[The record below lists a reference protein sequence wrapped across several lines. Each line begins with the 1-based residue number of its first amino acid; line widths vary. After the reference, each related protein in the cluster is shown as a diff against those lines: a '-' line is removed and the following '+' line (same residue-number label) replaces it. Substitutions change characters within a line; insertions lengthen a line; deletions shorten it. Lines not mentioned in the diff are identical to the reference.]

1 MRGNIAKTIQHN
13 ESELGIIRNQ
23 QVFIDFIN
31 VHLNFPL
38 FTLENVPIQRHVGTH
53 IRACQRRKHSKP
65 RRSCT
70 IHQQSIP
77 VKASFLDKLI
87 GRIER
92 VDPQSLQ
99 SVVLKLAREKGF
111 LETLFNTIQEG
122 VIVTDADG
130 RATYLNAAAGQLLGI
145 DPERAVGE
153 PLSNYLRDI
162 DWQKIWSADKDEW
175 RKVFSHE
182 LEVFYPQQRFLS
194 FYIVPVADEQNS
206 VVTGMA
212 IILRDVTESHHRA
225 ASAIESE
232 KLSAITLLAAGVAH
246 EIGNPLNSLNIHLQL
261 MERELKKLP
270 TAQGERLREDLR
282 VARDEIARL
291 DQIIN
296 QFLRAIRPT
305 QPELQPTTVNEVI
318 ADTLV
323 LLEREIADRDI
334 LVEQELAPSLPRIL
348 LDRAQLKQ
356 AFYNIIKNALQAM
369 RSGGILRIR
378 TEANST
384 HVIISFI
391 DSGRG
396 IAPEEIGQLFEPYFT
411 TKENGTGLGLMI
423 VQRIVREH
431 GGTIEVESDKDRG
444 TTFRVKLPIHEKRTR
459 LLEASRNEVITK

>member
-1 MRGNIAKTIQHN
+1 MF
-13 ESELGIIRNQ
+13 
-23 QVFIDFIN
+23 VFR
-31 VHLNFPL
+31 VMLAH
-38 FTLENVPIQRHVGTH
+38 TSG
-53 IRACQRRKHSKP
+53 
-65 RRSCT
+65 
-70 IHQQSIP
+70 P
-77 VKASFLDKLI
+77 VKAENIPNRDVVAHYTHSQFHPVKTSFLDKLI

-225 ASAIESE
+225 ATAIESE

-261 MERELKKLP
+261 MERELKKLS

-305 QPELQPTTVNEVI
+305 QPELQPTSVNEVI
-318 ADTLV
+318 ADTLL
-323 LLEREIADRDI
+323 LLEREIGDRDI
-334 LVEQELAPSLPRIL
+334 LVEQELSPGLPRIL

-378 TEANST
+378 TEANPT
-384 HVIISFI
+384 HVIVSFI
-391 DSGRG
+391 DSGHG
-396 IAPEEIGQLFEPYFT
+396 IAPEEIGQLFQPYFT
-411 TKENGTGLGLMI
+411 TKEDGTGLGLMI

-459 LLEASRNEVITK
+459 LLEASRTEVIPK

>member
-1 MRGNIAKTIQHN
+1 M
-13 ESELGIIRNQ
+13 
-23 QVFIDFIN
+23 
-31 VHLNFPL
+31 
-38 FTLENVPIQRHVGTH
+38 
-53 IRACQRRKHSKP
+53 
-65 RRSCT
+65 
-70 IHQQSIP
+70 
-77 VKASFLDKLI
+77 KASFLDKLI

-92 VDPQSLQ
+92 VDPQSLHG
-99 SVVLKLAREKGF
+99 VVLKLAREKGF

-130 RATYLNAAAGQLLGI
+130 RITYLNTACGQLLGL

-153 PLSNYLRDI
+153 PLTNYLRDL
-162 DWQKIWSADKDEW
+162 DWQKLWSADKDEW
-175 RKVFSHE
+175 RKVFTHE

-194 FYIVPVADEQNS
+194 FYIVPVADGRNS
-206 VVTGMA
+206 VVTGVA

-225 ASAIESE
+225 ATAIESE

-261 MERELKKLP
+261 MERELKKIP

-282 VARDEIARL
+282 VARDEITRL
-291 DQIIN
+291 DRIIN

-305 QPELQPTTVNEVI
+305 QPELQPTAVNELI
-318 ADTLV
+318 TDTLA
-323 LLEREIADRDI
+323 LLEREISDRDI
-334 LVEQELAPSLPRIL
+334 LVEQELAPALPHLL

-378 TEANST
+378 TEANQT
-384 HVIISFI
+384 HLIISFI
-391 DSGRG
+391 DSGHG

-431 GGTIEVESDKDRG
+431 GGTIEIESGKGRG
-444 TTFRVKLPIHEKRTR
+444 TTFRVKLPIHENRTR
-459 LLEASRNEVITK
+459 LLEASRDEVATT

>member
-1 MRGNIAKTIQHN
+1 
-13 ESELGIIRNQ
+13 
-23 QVFIDFIN
+23 
-31 VHLNFPL
+31 
-38 FTLENVPIQRHVGTH
+38 
-53 IRACQRRKHSKP
+53 
-65 RRSCT
+65 
-70 IHQQSIP
+70 
-77 VKASFLDKLI
+77 VKNSFLDKLI
-87 GRIER
+87 GRMER

-130 RATYLNAAAGQLLGI
+130 RITYLNAAAGQLLGI

-153 PLSNYLRDI
+153 PLSNYFRDL

-175 RKVFSHE
+175 RKVFTHE
-182 LEVFYPQQRFLS
+182 LEVFYPQQRFIS

-212 IILRDVTESHHRA
+212 IILRDVTETRQRA
-225 ASAIESE
+225 ESTIESE

-261 MERELKKLP
+261 MERELRKLP
-270 TAQGERLREDLR
+270 AAQGERLREDLR

-296 QFLRAIRPT
+296 QFLRAVRPS
-305 QPELQPTTVNEVI
+305 QPELQPTTVNDVI
-318 ADTLV
+318 VETLA
-323 LLEREIADRDI
+323 LLEREIRDRDI
-334 LVEQELAPSLPRIL
+334 LVELELGKGLPRIL
-348 LDRAQLKQ
+348 LDRAQIKQ

-378 TEANST
+378 TEADGT
-384 HVIISFI
+384 HIIISFI
-391 DSGRG
+391 DSGHG
-396 IAPEEIGQLFEPYFT
+396 IAPEQIGQLFEPYFT
-411 TKENGTGLGLMI
+411 TKQNGTGLGLMI

-444 TTFRVKLPIHEKRTR
+444 TTFRVRLPIHEKRTR
-459 LLEASRNEVITK
+459 LLEASRDEHAPT

>member
-1 MRGNIAKTIQHN
+1 MKT
-13 ESELGIIRNQ
+13 
-23 QVFIDFIN
+23 
-31 VHLNFPL
+31 
-38 FTLENVPIQRHVGTH
+38 
-53 IRACQRRKHSKP
+53 
-65 RRSCT
+65 
-70 IHQQSIP
+70 
-77 VKASFLDKLI
+77 SFLDKLI

-122 VIVTDADG
+122 IIVTDAEG
-130 RATYLNAAAGQLLGI
+130 RISYLNAAAGQLLGI
-145 DPERAVGE
+145 DPERSMGE
-153 PLSNYLRDI
+153 PLSHYLRDL
-162 DWQKIWSADKDEW
+162 DWRKIWTADKNEW
-175 RKVFSHE
+175 RKVFTHE
-182 LEVFYPQQRFLS
+182 LEVFYPQQRFLG

-206 VVTGMA
+206 LVTGMA
-212 IILRDVTESHHRA
+212 IILRDVTETRQRA
-225 ASAIESE
+225 ATALESE

-270 TAQGERLREDLR
+270 PAQSERMRADLH

-305 QPELQPTTVNEVI
+305 QPELQPASVNDVVGETV
-318 ADTLV
+318 ASMWQ
-323 LLEREIADRDI
+323 EIDDRDI
-334 LVEQELAPSLPRIL
+334 LVEQELGEGLPRIL

-369 RSGGILRIR
+369 QSGGILRIR
-378 TEANST
+378 TEADNT
-384 HVIISFI
+384 QVTVSFT
-391 DSGRG
+391 DSGQG
-396 IAPEEIGQLFEPYFT
+396 IAPEQIGRLFEPYFT
-411 TKENGTGLGLMI
+411 TKQNGTGLGLMI

-431 GGTIEVESDKDRG
+431 GGTIEVESNKDRG

-459 LLEASRNEVITK
+459 LLEASHDESLARQP

>member
-1 MRGNIAKTIQHN
+1 VKT
-13 ESELGIIRNQ
+13 
-23 QVFIDFIN
+23 
-31 VHLNFPL
+31 
-38 FTLENVPIQRHVGTH
+38 
-53 IRACQRRKHSKP
+53 
-65 RRSCT
+65 
-70 IHQQSIP
+70 
-77 VKASFLDKLI
+77 SFLDKLI

-270 TAQGERLREDLR
+270 TAQGDRLREDLR
-282 VARDEIARL
+282 VARDEIGRL

-305 QPELQPTTVNEVI
+305 QPELQPTAVNDVI
-318 ADTLV
+318 TDALL
-323 LLEREIADRDI
+323 LLEREIGDRDI

-378 TEANST
+378 TEANPT

-391 DSGRG
+391 DSGHG

-459 LLEASRNEVITK
+459 LLEASRNEVITE

>member
-1 MRGNIAKTIQHN
+1 
-13 ESELGIIRNQ
+13 
-23 QVFIDFIN
+23 
-31 VHLNFPL
+31 
-38 FTLENVPIQRHVGTH
+38 
-53 IRACQRRKHSKP
+53 
-65 RRSCT
+65 
-70 IHQQSIP
+70 
-77 VKASFLDKLI
+77 VKNSFLDKLI

-122 VIVTDADG
+122 VIVTDAEG
-130 RATYLNAAAGQLLGI
+130 RITYLNAAAGQLLGI
-145 DPERAVGE
+145 DPDRAVGE
-153 PLSNYLRDI
+153 PLSNYLRDL

-175 RKVFSHE
+175 RKVFTHE
-182 LEVFYPQQRFLS
+182 LEVFYPQQRFLG

-212 IILRDVTESHHRA
+212 IILRDVTETRQRA
-225 ASAIESE
+225 ATALESE
-232 KLSAITLLAAGVAH
+232 KLSAITLLAASVAH

-261 MERELKKLP
+261 MERDLKKLP

-296 QFLRAIRPT
+296 QFLHAIRPT
-305 QPELQPTTVNEVI
+305 QPELQPTNVNEVV
-318 ADTLV
+318 AETLT
-323 LLEREIADRDI
+323 LMEREVGDRDI
-334 LVEQELAPSLPRIL
+334 LVERELAEGLPRIL
-348 LDRAQLKQ
+348 LDHAQLKQ

-378 TEANST
+378 TEADDT
-384 HVIISFI
+384 HITISFI
-391 DSGRG
+391 DSGHG
-396 IAPEEIGQLFEPYFT
+396 IAPERIGQLFEPYFT
-411 TKENGTGLGLMI
+411 TKQNGTGLGLMI

-444 TTFRVKLPIHEKRTR
+444 TTFRIKLPIHEKRTR
-459 LLEASRNEVITK
+459 LLEASRDESLTK

>member
-1 MRGNIAKTIQHN
+1 MKT
-13 ESELGIIRNQ
+13 
-23 QVFIDFIN
+23 
-31 VHLNFPL
+31 
-38 FTLENVPIQRHVGTH
+38 
-53 IRACQRRKHSKP
+53 
-65 RRSCT
+65 
-70 IHQQSIP
+70 
-77 VKASFLDKLI
+77 SFLDKLI
-87 GRIER
+87 GRIDR

-130 RATYLNAAAGQLLGI
+130 RITYLNVAAGQLLGI

-153 PLSNYLRDI
+153 PLSRYLRDL
-162 DWQKIWSADKDEW
+162 DWQRIWSADKDEW
-175 RKVFSHE
+175 RKVFTHE
-182 LEVFYPQQRFLS
+182 LEVFYPQQRFLG
-194 FYIVPVADEQNS
+194 FYIVPVADEENS

-212 IILRDVTESHHRA
+212 IILRDVTETRQRA
-225 ASAIESE
+225 ASTLESE

-296 QFLRAIRPT
+296 QFLHAIRPT
-305 QPELQPTTVNEVI
+305 RPELQPTNVNDVVTE
-318 ADTLV
+318 TLA
-323 LLEREIADRDI
+323 LMEREIGDRDI
-334 LVEQELAPSLPRIL
+334 LVEQELADGLPRIL

-369 RSGGILRIR
+369 RSGGILRLR
-378 TEANST
+378 TEADDAYVT
-384 HVIISFI
+384 ISFI
-391 DSGRG
+391 DSGQG
-396 IAPEEIGQLFEPYFT
+396 IGPEQIGQLFEPYFT
-411 TKENGTGLGLMI
+411 TKQDGTGLGLMI

-431 GGTIEVESDKDRG
+431 GGTIEVESNKDRG
-444 TTFRVKLPIHEKRTR
+444 TTFRIRLPIHEKRTR
-459 LLEASRNEVITK
+459 MLEAPRNESAAR

>member
-1 MRGNIAKTIQHN
+1 VKT
-13 ESELGIIRNQ
+13 
-23 QVFIDFIN
+23 
-31 VHLNFPL
+31 
-38 FTLENVPIQRHVGTH
+38 
-53 IRACQRRKHSKP
+53 
-65 RRSCT
+65 
-70 IHQQSIP
+70 
-77 VKASFLDKLI
+77 SFLDKFI
-87 GRIER
+87 GLIER

-122 VIVTDADG
+122 IIVTDADG
-130 RATYLNAAAGQLLGI
+130 SITYANAAAGQLLGI
-145 DPERAVGE
+145 DVERSVGQ

-162 DWQKIWSADKDEW
+162 DWQKIWSADRDEW
-175 RKVFSHE
+175 RKVFSQE
-182 LEVFYPQQRFLS
+182 IEVFYPQQRFLS

-212 IILRDVTESHHRA
+212 IILRDVTESHHHA
-225 ASAIESE
+225 ASTIESE

-270 TAQGERLREDLR
+270 TPLGERLREDLH
-282 VARDEIARL
+282 VARDEIGRL

-305 QPELQPTTVNEVI
+305 QPELQLTTVNDVVT
-318 ADTLV
+318 DTLT
-323 LLEREIADRDI
+323 LLEREISDRDI
-334 LVEQELAPSLPRIL
+334 LVEQELAKGLPRIL

-356 AFYNIIKNALQAM
+356 AFYNVIRNALQAM

-378 TEANST
+378 TEASAT

-391 DSGRG
+391 DSGHG

-411 TKENGTGLGLMI
+411 TKENGSGLGLMI

-431 GGTIEVESDKDRG
+431 GGTIEVESDKGRG
-444 TTFRVKLPIHEKRTR
+444 TTFRIKLPIHEKRTR
-459 LLEASRNEVITK
+459 LLAASQEEVAAK

>member
-1 MRGNIAKTIQHN
+1 
-13 ESELGIIRNQ
+13 
-23 QVFIDFIN
+23 
-31 VHLNFPL
+31 
-38 FTLENVPIQRHVGTH
+38 
-53 IRACQRRKHSKP
+53 
-65 RRSCT
+65 
-70 IHQQSIP
+70 
-77 VKASFLDKLI
+77 LI

-130 RATYLNAAAGQLLGI
+130 RITYVNVAGGQLLGI
-145 DPERAVGE
+145 EPERAVGE
-153 PLSNYLRDI
+153 PLANYLRDI

-175 RKVFSHE
+175 RKVFSQE
-182 LEVFYPQQRFLS
+182 LEVFYPQQRFLN
-194 FYIVPVADEQNS
+194 FYIVPVADEQSS

-212 IILRDVTESHHRA
+212 IILRDVTESHHSA

-261 MERELKKLP
+261 MDRELKKLP
-270 TAQGERLREDLR
+270 TVEGERLREDLR
-282 VARDEIARL
+282 VARDEITRL

-296 QFLRAIRPT
+296 QFLKAIRPT
-305 QPELQPTTVNEVI
+305 QPELQPTSVNEVI
-318 ADTLV
+318 ADTLA
-323 LLEREIADRDI
+323 LLEREIGDRDI
-334 LVEQELAPSLPRIL
+334 LVEQELARGLPRPM

-378 TEANST
+378 TEANPT

-391 DSGRG
+391 DSGHG
-396 IAPEEIGQLFEPYFT
+396 IAPEEIGRLFEPYFT

-459 LLEASRNEVITK
+459 LLEASRHEVPLK

>member
-1 MRGNIAKTIQHN
+1 
-13 ESELGIIRNQ
+13 
-23 QVFIDFIN
+23 
-31 VHLNFPL
+31 
-38 FTLENVPIQRHVGTH
+38 
-53 IRACQRRKHSKP
+53 
-65 RRSCT
+65 
-70 IHQQSIP
+70 

-130 RATYLNAAAGQLLGI
+130 RITYVNAAAGQLLGI
-145 DPERAVGE
+145 DPERAVRE
-153 PLSNYLRDI
+153 PLSHYLRDL

-175 RKVFSHE
+175 RKVFTHE
-182 LEVFYPQQRFLS
+182 LEVFYPQQRFLG

-212 IILRDVTESHHRA
+212 IILRDVTETRQRA

-232 KLSAITLLAAGVAH
+232 KLSAITLLAASVAH

-270 TAQGERLREDLR
+270 TAQGERLGEDLR

-296 QFLRAIRPT
+296 QFLHAIRPT
-305 QPELQPTTVNEVI
+305 QPELQPTSVNEVV
-318 ADTLV
+318 AETLT
-323 LLEREIADRDI
+323 LMERELGDRDI
-334 LVEQELAPSLPRIL
+334 LVERELAAGLPRIL

-378 TEANST
+378 TEADDT
-384 HVIISFI
+384 HVTISFV
-391 DSGRG
+391 DSGHG
-396 IAPEEIGQLFEPYFT
+396 IAPEQIGQLFEPYFT
-411 TKENGTGLGLMI
+411 TKQNGTGLGLMI

-431 GGTIEVESDKDRG
+431 GGTIEVESDKGRG
-444 TTFRVKLPIHEKRTR
+444 TTFRIKLPIHEKRTR
-459 LLEASRNEVITK
+459 LLEASRDENLTR

>member
-1 MRGNIAKTIQHN
+1 VKT
-13 ESELGIIRNQ
+13 
-23 QVFIDFIN
+23 
-31 VHLNFPL
+31 
-38 FTLENVPIQRHVGTH
+38 
-53 IRACQRRKHSKP
+53 
-65 RRSCT
+65 
-70 IHQQSIP
+70 
-77 VKASFLDKLI
+77 SFLDKLI
-87 GRIER
+87 GRIDR

-130 RATYLNAAAGQLLGI
+130 RITYLNVAAGQLLGI

-153 PLSNYLRDI
+153 PLSRYLRDL
-162 DWQKIWSADKDEW
+162 DWQRIWSADKDEW
-175 RKVFSHE
+175 RKVFTHE
-182 LEVFYPQQRFLS
+182 LEVFYPQQRFLG
-194 FYIVPVADEQNS
+194 FYIVPVADEENS

-212 IILRDVTESHHRA
+212 IILRDVTETRQRA
-225 ASAIESE
+225 ASTLESE

-296 QFLRAIRPT
+296 QFLHAIRPT
-305 QPELQPTTVNEVI
+305 RPELQPTNVNDVVTE
-318 ADTLV
+318 TLA
-323 LLEREIADRDI
+323 LMEREIGDRDI
-334 LVEQELAPSLPRIL
+334 LVEQELADGLPRIL

-369 RSGGILRIR
+369 RSGGILRLR
-378 TEANST
+378 TEADDAYVT
-384 HVIISFI
+384 ISFI
-391 DSGRG
+391 DSGQG
-396 IAPEEIGQLFEPYFT
+396 IGPEQIGQLFEPYFT
-411 TKENGTGLGLMI
+411 TKQDGTGLGLMI

-431 GGTIEVESDKDRG
+431 GGTIEVESNKDRG
-444 TTFRVKLPIHEKRTR
+444 TTFRIRLPIHEKRTR
-459 LLEASRNEVITK
+459 LLEAPRNESAAR

>member
-1 MRGNIAKTIQHN
+1 MKT
-13 ESELGIIRNQ
+13 
-23 QVFIDFIN
+23 
-31 VHLNFPL
+31 
-38 FTLENVPIQRHVGTH
+38 
-53 IRACQRRKHSKP
+53 
-65 RRSCT
+65 
-70 IHQQSIP
+70 
-77 VKASFLDKLI
+77 SFLDKLI
-87 GRIER
+87 GRIDR

-130 RATYLNAAAGQLLGI
+130 RITYLNVAAGQLLGI

-153 PLSNYLRDI
+153 PLSRYLRDL
-162 DWQKIWSADKDEW
+162 DWQRIWSADKDEW
-175 RKVFSHE
+175 RKVFTHE
-182 LEVFYPQQRFLS
+182 LEVFYPQQRFLG
-194 FYIVPVADEQNS
+194 FYIVPVADEENS

-212 IILRDVTESHHRA
+212 IILRDVTETRQRA
-225 ASAIESE
+225 ASTLESE

-296 QFLRAIRPT
+296 QFLHAIRPT
-305 QPELQPTTVNEVI
+305 RPELQPTNVNDVVTE
-318 ADTLV
+318 TLA
-323 LLEREIADRDI
+323 LMEREIGDRDI
-334 LVEQELAPSLPRIL
+334 LVEQELADGLPRIL

-369 RSGGILRIR
+369 RSGGILRLR
-378 TEANST
+378 TEADDAYVT
-384 HVIISFI
+384 ISFI
-391 DSGRG
+391 DSGQG
-396 IAPEEIGQLFEPYFT
+396 IGPEQIGQLFEPYFT
-411 TKENGTGLGLMI
+411 TKQDGTGLGLMI

-431 GGTIEVESDKDRG
+431 GGTIEVESNKDRG
-444 TTFRVKLPIHEKRTR
+444 TTFRIRLPIHEKRTR
-459 LLEASRNEVITK
+459 LLEAPRNESAAR